1 MDIWPVDC
9 PRCSR
14 VRMENLSRPPAPDR
28 VLLIN
33 FQSDSDGQYRAAIE
47 ADGLRVISLASWPEA
62 LAKAGL
68 LRPKLIVAKVGEE
81 VDQDWSNDLQSEA
94 EILAG
99 AAPLIL
105 VGDRAALDVADG
117 LFRVEEVETL
127 ALPTSPH
134 AVLDLVRQRLAG
146 PSPSQSTRN
155 ELVGQSPAFREVLEQ
170 IEMVA
175 GRDTTVLITGETGSG
190 KECVAR
196 ELHRLS
202 RRSGRDMVSV
212 NCAGIPAA
220 LLEDEFFG
228 HVRGAFTDAHQDRQG
243 RFEQAH
249 RGTIFLDEI
258 GDLPLELQP
267 KLLRVLQE
275 REFHRVGGVDTI
287 SADAR
292 VIAAT
297 NADLWG
303 QVRDGRYR
311 EDLFY
316 RINVFPIHVPPLRNR
331 REDIPLFIERFLEK
345 FCNRDRLAKKITPPV
360 VEAELMARS
369 WPGNIRELENA
380 VEMAVIRSR
389 DRQTLEIVDFPAP
402 MAAPGK
408 RPPAQT
414 GDFKDLVS
422 RFELDLIAR
431 VMNRT
436 EGNKTRAADELGIKR
451 TTLVEKLKKLER
463 ESCEPELVSVE

>member
-1 MDIWPVDC
+1 
-9 PRCSR
+9 
-14 VRMENLSRPPAPDR
+14 MENLSRPPAPDR

-33 FQSDSDGQYRAAIE
+33 FQSVSDGQLKAAME
-47 ADGLRVISLASWPEA
+47 SEGLRVISLASWPEA
-62 LAKAGL
+62 LARAQL
-68 LRPKLIVAKVGEE
+68 LRPKLIVAKVADD
-81 VDQDWSNDLQSEA
+81 VDHDWSSSLLSEA

-105 VGDRAALDVADG
+105 IGDRAALDLADG
-117 LFRVEEVETL
+117 LVRAGAAETI
-127 ALPTSPH
+127 ALPVTTH
-134 AVLDLVRQRLAG
+134 ALLDCVRQRLAY
-146 PSPSQSTRN
+146 PSRADSTKGG
-155 ELVGQSPAFREVLEQ
+155 LVGESPVFREALEQ
-170 IEMVA
+170 IDMVA

-196 ELHRLS
+196 ELHRKS
-202 RRSGRDMVSV
+202 QRSGQDMVSV
-212 NCAGIPAA
+212 NCTGIPAA

-275 REFHRVGGVDTI
+275 REFHRVGGVETI

-297 NADLWG
+297 NVDLWG

-316 RINVFPIHVPPLRNR
+316 RINVFPIHVPPLRAR
-331 REDIPLFIERFLEK
+331 REDIPLFIERFIEK
-345 FCNRDRLAKKITPPV
+345 FCKRDRVATKIAPPV

-389 DRQTLEIVDFPAP
+389 DRQALEVTDFPTP
-402 MAAPGK
+402 MEAPGK
-408 RPPAQT
+408 RIPTQT

-422 RFELDLIAR
+422 RFELDLIAQ
-431 VMNRT
+431 VMRRT
-436 EGNKTRAADELGIKR
+436 DGNKTRAADELGIKR

-463 ESCEPELVSVE
+463 ELGDPVAVGV